1 MLFDSWV
8 VVILFYLQKMHAS
21 PLFMSLPIKRNI
33 LSNQTHLIK
42 LGTCHMKK
50 KILLLCASYS
60 LRHVIII
67 KKGNTYCVM

>member
-8 VVILFYLQKMHAS
+8 VVIRFYLQKMHAS
-21 PLFMSLPIKRNI
+21 PLFMSLPIKRKI

-50 KILLLCASYS
+50 KSFCSVLHTVL
-60 LRHVIII
+60 
-67 KKGNTYCVM
+67 GM